1 LSRTVSA
8 ATPAVSHRPRLS
20 GGAALIVVWP
30 IVMGVAMVVVGL
42 LVKPALQFRLTQWLI
57 AGLLALSLGLVW
69 GIGRMFSFGQT
80 LFFGIGAYTYAVVT
94 RNASQGADTVPAVI
108 AGVALGTLVAA
119 ALGYFMFYGGITDVY
134 VAVVTLAA
142 TLVAF
147 TLMGATG
154 GAQWKVGEAL
164 LGGYNGMPAIAPLTI
179 GGYPIV
185 GGDFLNTVIVVCVIV
200 FLLAKAFI
208 RSNVGRVAIGVGVN
222 EQRAELLGF
231 DTRRYKL
238 LLFSIGGAIAS
249 LAGTLFSP
257 NEGIVTP
264 GVFGLALAGPVVIW
278 VMLGGRTVLSGA
290 IVGALVLNYLSAN
303 IDRLQVGG
311 ATPFANQTTLILG
324 IVLLIIVFTIPEG
337 IVPALTRL
345 KDAGLSRGR
354 ARSVAAEEVGDR
366 IGQLPDLPAYSR
378 WREMRDGPELE
389 AKNLVKHFDGVRAVN
404 GVSLTLEATDLMC
417 LLGPNGAGKS
427 TVFNILA
434 GRYQPTSGDV
444 LIAGKS
450 VTKLRPHERAR
461 RGLGLKLQV
470 PTIFTELSVRENL
483 WIAGFAGVGNRSGAD
498 RSSEELLDWLGLR
511 DRADTLAGTLSH
523 GQQQTLEIAMVLA
536 TGPSLV
542 LLDEPTAGMTHGETT
557 RVAALAQ
564 LLHEQAAVLVIEHD
578 MDFVRALNCPVVLL
592 VDGEVFARGAWD
604 ELRRDKRVLDIYLGR
619 A

>member
-1 LSRTVSA
+1 MA
-8 ATPAVSHRPRLS
+8 AVGSLVEPA
-20 GGAALIVVWP
+20 
-30 IVMGVAMVVVGL
+30 
-42 LVKPALQFRLTQWLI
+42 QQYRLTQWLI

-69 GIGRMFSFGQT
+69 GTGRMFSFGQT
-80 LFFGIGAYTYAVVT
+80 FFFGIGAYTYAVVT
-94 RNASQGADTVPAVI
+94 RNMDVGADTLPAVI
-108 AGVALGTLVAA
+108 AGVAMGTLAAA

-154 GAQWKVGEAL
+154 GAQWKIGDAL
-164 LGGYNGMPAIAPLTI
+164 LGGYNGMPAIAPLT
-179 GGYPIV
+179 V
-185 GGDFLNTVIVVCVIV
+185 GGDFLVEGDLLNTVIAICVVV
-200 FLLAKAFI
+200 FLLAKVFV

-238 LLFSIGGAIAS
+238 LLFAIGGAIAG
-249 LAGTLFSP
+249 LAGTLFSS

-264 GVFGLALAGPVVIW
+264 GVFGLAMAGPVVIW
-278 VMLGGRTVLSGA
+278 VMLGGRSVLSGA
-290 IVGALVLNYLSAN
+290 FVGALVLNYLSSN
-303 IDRLQVGG
+303 IDRWQVGD
-311 ATPFANQTTLILG
+311 ARPFAGQTTLILG
-324 IVLLIIVFTIPEG
+324 IVLLIIVLTIPEG
-337 IVPALTRL
+337 IVPAVTRL
-345 KDAGLSRGR
+345 VAAPLSRDRRRR
-354 ARSVAAEEVGDR
+354 AVDDVIGDR
-366 IGQLPDLPAYSR
+366 IAQLPDLPAYGR
-378 WREMRDGPELE
+378 ARERREGPALE

-404 GVSLTLEATDLMC
+404 GVSLSLEATDLVC

-427 TVFNILA
+427 TVFNMLA

-444 LIAGKS
+444 LMAGKD

-470 PTIFTELSVRENL
+470 PTIFTELSVGENL

-498 RSSEELLDWLGLR
+498 RSREELLNWLGLQSK
-511 DRADTLAGTLSH
+511 ADTLAGSLSH

-536 TGPSLV
+536 TAPSLV

-564 LLHEQAAVLVIEHD
+564 LLHERAAVLAIEHD

-592 VDGEVFARGAWD
+592 VNGEVFARGAWD

-619 A
+619 GINA